1 MKTSLRFIAPLML
14 GAFCLLLSACSTEN
28 SVVEP
33 STNQPSPRTGGD
45 LRSQLISKVGVEKAE
60 AILTPYTVSKS
71 KGGNSVQATI
81 TYEAEICNGTF
92 AGTSTR
98 NAINDAT
105 AWKYYK
111 FFGTQGDKVTIA
123 VNRTGCGID
132 PAFNLYAGVTSVSEG
147 LAVGSGNSEMEWL
160 TWVDDSYAPLI
171 GCGCQGDPELQEY
184 EITESG
190 WYTITVFD
198 FNGCGD
204 DLGYELEVS
213 GLTCTPDPGGV
224 TDTDGDGVSDD
235 TDPFPE
241 SDSQA
246 NIVIDIYDTGV
257 ENQYLGDG
265 VYMMDKIIE
274 IREKTN
280 RHFKFVLCTSLQ
292 AAKWKRKN
300 LITRKERNKIIYYAT
315 KSSW

>member
-1 MKTSLRFIAPLML
+1 MNSLLRFASPLMVGVL
-14 GAFCLLLSACSTEN
+14 CFVLVSCSTEQ
-28 SVVEP
+28 SVVDP
-33 STNQPSPRTGGD
+33 ATPTQSVSDGNSL
-45 LRSQLISKVGVEKAE
+45 LRELSKKVGQERAAE
-60 AILTPYTVSKS
+60 IITPKSIQSKD
-71 KGGNSVQATI
+71 GNSVQATI
-81 TYEAEICNGTF
+81 TYEAELCNGT
-92 AGTSTR
+92 ATGTSTR
-98 NAINDAT
+98 NAINDPT

-111 FFGTQGDKVTIA
+111 FFGTAGDKVTIS

-171 GCGCQGDPELQEY
+171 GCGCQGDPSLQEY

-190 WYTITVFD
+190 WYTVTVFD

-204 DLGYELEVS
+204 DQGYELEIS
-213 GLTCTPDPGGV
+213 GLTCATDPGGP
-224 TDTDGDGVSDD
+224 TDSDGDGVSDD
-235 TDPFPE
+235 TDPFPT

-257 ENQYLGDG
+257 GNQYLGDG
-265 VYMMDKIIE
+265 VYMMDKILA

-292 AAKWKRKN
+292 AAKWHRSKLISRKD
-300 LITRKERNKIIYYAT
+300 RNKIIYYAT